1 MSMYMYEGTNAVN
14 NAKITTAVFAI
25 LFLVAGVILLVYGI
39 GDYEEWAVITG
50 LSLLGATIPLFIA
63 RAVLRGFQSVV
74 RASETYLKGIEEKEV
89 QKAKEEDKTIR
100 VPMQ

>member
-14 NAKITTAVFAI
+14 NAKITTAVFAFLLLIGGTFI
-25 LFLVAGVILLVYGI
+25 LIYGL
-39 GDYEEWAVITG
+39 GNYEDSAVIAG
-50 LSLLGATIPLFIA
+50 ISLMCASIPLFIT

-74 RASETYLKGIEEKEV
+74 RASETYLKGIEEKEA

>member
-39 GDYEEWAVITG
+39 GEYEEWAITAG
-50 LSLLGATIPLFIA
+50 LSLAGVSIPLFIA

-74 RASETYLKGIEEKEV
+74 RASETYLKRVEEEES
-89 QKAKEEDKTIR
+89 QKAKAEHKTIE
-100 VPMQ
+100 VPLQ